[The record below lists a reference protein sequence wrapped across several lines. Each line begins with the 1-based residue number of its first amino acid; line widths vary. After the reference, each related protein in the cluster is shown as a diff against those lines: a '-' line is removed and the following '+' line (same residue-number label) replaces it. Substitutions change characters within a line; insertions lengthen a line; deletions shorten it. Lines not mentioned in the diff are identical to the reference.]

1 MHQYSTLGANT
12 PEEMALELA
21 DLETECEIMS
31 NFCDLLKNQKKF
43 FKKLQCKNTSELV

>member
-21 DLETECEIMS
+21 DLKTECEIMS
-31 NFCDLLKNQKKF
+31 AF
-43 FKKLQCKNTSELV
+43 F